1 LPPASAGSEWRADEA
16 VSARFSLEWNAVTS
30 RWGALGDIINAFGIS
45 AVAGFLLLL
54 AVHWRLTAIAW
65 GLGVLAAAPIP
76 ICVVINIALL
86 GARAKVVAWLSS
98 LPFPVENLNA
108 ILAGFGEE
116 FELYF
121 EGDAPTRDQV
131 MEHFARVSEDVFVLE
146 THADQRMVR
155 ARLGVIVSKHNP
167 QRQAQARYS
176 RFRLVADKSLVP
188 LHGQHAIA
196 RVLVI

>member
-1 LPPASAGSEWRADEA
+1 MPPGSTGSEWRAEEA
-16 VSARFSLEWNAVTS
+16 VCARFSLEWNAVTS
-30 RWGALGDIINAFGIS
+30 RWGALADIINAFGIS
-45 AVAGFLLLL
+45 AVAGLLLLL
-54 AVHWRLTAIAW
+54 AVHWRLTAAAW
-65 GLGVLAAAPIP
+65 ALGVLAAAPIL
-76 ICVVINIALL
+76 ICVVANIALL
-86 GARAKVVAWLSS
+86 GSRAKVVAWLSS

-116 FELYF
+116 FEVYF
-121 EGDAPTRDQV
+121 EGDAPSRDRI

-146 THADQRMVR
+146 THVDQKMVR
-155 ARLGVIVSKHNP
+155 SRLGVIVSKHNP

-176 RFRLVADKSLVP
+176 RFRLVADQALVP